1 MKMKYTL
8 ELDDGSTIE
17 LNEEQYKAVQ
27 TLNNN
32 HKQRI
37 RELERAVSVL
47 ARSNSDW
54 ALNVSNDDEFLIDRL
69 LRSINYT

>member
-1 MKMKYTL
+1 MKYTL
-8 ELDDGSTIE
+8 ELEDGSTVE

-54 ALNVSNDDEFLIDRL
+54 PLNVSDTDELLIDIL
-69 LRSINYT
+69 LQDIDRT